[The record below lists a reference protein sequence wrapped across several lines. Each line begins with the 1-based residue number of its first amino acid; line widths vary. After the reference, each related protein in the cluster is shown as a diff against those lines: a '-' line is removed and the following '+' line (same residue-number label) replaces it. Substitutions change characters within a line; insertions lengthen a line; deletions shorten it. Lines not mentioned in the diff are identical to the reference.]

1 MITEAPGDTAVSSPV
16 PATIVATDVF
26 VLDHEPPVAASV
38 NTVVPPTQTAN
49 VPAMGAEGLTVIVV
63 VATHVPILYVINAGP
78 ATMPVTMPV
87 AEPTE
92 TVEEVLLQRPP
103 ETELLIVMLEP
114 THTDDKPLI
123 GDGDAFT
130 LMLIVAE
137 QPEIV

>member
-1 MITEAPGDTAVSSPV
+1 MKLI
-16 PATIVATDVF
+16 
-26 VLDHEPPVAASV
+26 
-38 NTVVPPTQTAN
+38 
-49 VPAMGAEGLTVIVV
+49 
-63 VATHVPILYVINAGP
+63 
-78 ATMPVTMPV
+78 
-87 AEPTE
+87 TE